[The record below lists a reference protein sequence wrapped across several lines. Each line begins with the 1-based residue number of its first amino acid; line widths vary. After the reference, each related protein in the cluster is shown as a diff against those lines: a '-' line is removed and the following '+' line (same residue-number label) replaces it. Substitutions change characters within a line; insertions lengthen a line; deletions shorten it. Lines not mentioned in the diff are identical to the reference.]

1 MVCDVKMFKVGIMLF
16 AVGITLLFA
25 SFLNN
30 RVLDRLTSK
39 EKFDDRNDIREKLKS
54 KRISTPQNRLLFD
67 V

>member
-1 MVCDVKMFKVGIMLF
+1 MVCDVNMFKVGMILF

-30 RVLDRLTSK
+30 RVLDRLASK

-54 KRISTPQNRLLFD
+54 RKISTPQNRLLFD